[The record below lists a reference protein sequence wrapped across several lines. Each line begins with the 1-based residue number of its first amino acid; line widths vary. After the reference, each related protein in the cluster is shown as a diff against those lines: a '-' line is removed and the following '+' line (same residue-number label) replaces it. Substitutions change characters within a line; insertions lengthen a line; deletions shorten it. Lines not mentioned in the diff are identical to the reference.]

1 MNGLSCC
8 LVAHMS
14 SLMFGWSRYHFAGWP
29 ITREYRWLN
38 TFHCFNS
45 KHLGSEG
52 SVIDKR
58 LQNLVLVGGIA
69 YG

>member
-1 MNGLSCC
+1 
-8 LVAHMS
+8 
-14 SLMFGWSRYHFAGWP
+14 MFGWSRYHFAGWP